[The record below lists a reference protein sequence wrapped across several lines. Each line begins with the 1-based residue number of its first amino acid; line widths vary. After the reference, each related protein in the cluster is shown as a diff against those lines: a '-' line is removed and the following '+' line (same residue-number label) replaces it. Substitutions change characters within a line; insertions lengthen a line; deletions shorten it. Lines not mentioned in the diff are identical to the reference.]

1 MVIPEGSIP
10 PIETSTLTTQPAAS
24 TPAEVIQQ
32 QTSVQDYVILRYSVI
47 GLIMIALVAI
57 IGSLFLIQ
65 QNKGMQDGI
74 TAIIALGGVAVG
86 GLSTLL
92 VRTPLPQTPPS
103 VKVIPDRRTTNA

>member
-1 MVIPEGSIP
+1 MMIPESITP
-10 PIETSTLTTQPAAS
+10 PVETSTLTTQPEAS

-47 GLIMIALVAI
+47 GLILIALVAI

-65 QNKGMQDGI
+65 QNKSTQDGI

-92 VRTPLPQTPPS
+92 VRTPLYQTSPS
-103 VKVIPDRRTTNA
+103 VKVIPDRRKSDA